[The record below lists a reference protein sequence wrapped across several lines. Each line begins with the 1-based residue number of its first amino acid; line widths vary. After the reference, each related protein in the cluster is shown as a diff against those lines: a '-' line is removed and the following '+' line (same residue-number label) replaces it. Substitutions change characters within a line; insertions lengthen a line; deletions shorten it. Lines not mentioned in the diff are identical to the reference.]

1 MYHSKILNRIKLDYF
16 FKFPVHELN
25 SKMINFGTV
34 MLIEREN
41 ASVPDI
47 DVTVSWKLQS
57 AAETVVDERKRESW
71 RDIVKSVRRYLKL
84 A

>member
-47 DVTVSWKLQS
+47 DVTVS
-57 AAETVVDERKRESW
+57 
-71 RDIVKSVRRYLKL
+71 
-84 A
+84 